1 MDIDKSAVFLAG
13 SVLIMCG
20 FVVIVAGCA
29 VINNILHKYWK
40 PVRIFTSD
48 SWQPFTSL
56 PRYATEEEL
65 AKIPPHRWPAE
76 EIKK

>member
-13 SVLIMCG
+13 SVLIMFG
-20 FVVIVAGCA
+20 FVIIVAGCA

-48 SWQPFTSL
+48 SWQPFSGI

-65 AKIPPHRWPAE
+65 AKIEPHINKVD
-76 EIKK
+76 IKK

>member
-1 MDIDKSAVFLAG
+1 MDIDKSAVFLAS
-13 SVLIMCG
+13 SVLIMFG
-20 FVVIVAGCA
+20 FVIIVAGCA

-48 SWQPFTSL
+48 SWQPFSGTL

-65 AKIPPHRWPAE
+65 AKIEPH
-76 EIKK
+76 IKK

>member
-13 SVLIMCG
+13 SVLIMFG
-20 FVVIVAGCA
+20 FVIIVAGCA

-40 PVRIFTSD
+40 PVRIFTAD
-48 SWQPFTSL
+48 SWQPFSGI

-65 AKIPPHRWPAE
+65 AKIEPHINKVD
-76 EIKK
+76 IKK

>member
-13 SVLIMCG
+13 SVLIMLG
-20 FVVIVAGCA
+20 FVIIVAGCA

-40 PVRIFTSD
+40 PIRIFTAD
-48 SWQPFTSL
+48 SWQPFNGTI

-65 AKIPPHRWPAE
+65 AKIAPHMNE
-76 EIKK
+76 EKIKK